1 MGKLGNVAMRFNSSI
16 ARDVHG
22 KFPIGNLRKFSTQSF
37 RRFPEKFDS
46 KYKLKNFRN
55 FSGFLLKF
63 MATSESRTSTYLNEI
78 IIFDKNYIVLTTF
91 PLDNKLCNTI

>member
-1 MGKLGNVAMRFNSSI
+1 
-16 ARDVHG
+16 
-22 KFPIGNLRKFSTQSF
+22 
-37 RRFPEKFDS
+37 
-46 KYKLKNFRN
+46 
-55 FSGFLLKF
+55 